1 MKQLT
6 TLLTL
11 IILLFGC
18 SSINKKKA
26 ENMDYKFRDLK
37 LEQNEIQL
45 IESLSLK
52 REKFYSLFSNIIISE
67 IQKNSIKKDKKN
79 RSPINGILFCGKK
92 IDFEEISNLTKTL
105 SSNNLILE
113 VSINELSERYFDFKF
128 PFYPNKDEVVDI
140 KKQYY
145 KIYKKDDMKDF
156 ITQIE
161 YHQDDK
167 TLISKVYNEW
177 VEKIN
182 VKPIW
187 ADQNENVLYC
197 PLELNDNVINIIYQ
211 GRLEY
216 VESVKVNL
224 EKKWVTEESLKE
236 SIRKDF
242 PKIDFYFN

>member
-197 PLELNDNVINIIYQ
+197 PLKLNDNVINIIYQ

>member
-1 MKQLT
+1 M
-6 TLLTL
+6 
-11 IILLFGC
+11 
-18 SSINKKKA
+18 
-26 ENMDYKFRDLK
+26 
-37 LEQNEIQL
+37 
-45 IESLSLK
+45 
-52 REKFYSLFSNIIISE
+52 
-67 IQKNSIKKDKKN
+67 
-79 RSPINGILFCGKK
+79 
-92 IDFEEISNLTKTL
+92 
-105 SSNNLILE
+105 
-113 VSINELSERYFDFKF
+113 SINELSERYFDFKF